1 MIDLNEQINTNRFS
15 ISLDSEEMLAILRA
29 IYWYEDKLANRE
41 KVTGRDNRERDLVTL
56 LRKQLSYLVRKDAK
70 IL

>member
-41 KVTGRDNRERDLVTL
+41 KSTGRDNGERDLVTL